1 MRIRTL
7 CGRLLKKIQAIK
19 PHTFSFSNISLTTSQ
34 SPFPFMVSK
43 DNLLETL
50 GAKYQPTKRLHN
62 YLAYYWMHFRDI
74 RLEVKKVLEI
84 GIGTGVSLR
93 MWEEF
98 FPNATIYGI
107 DLNPRCKEFEGE
119 RRKVLIGDQAN
130 RHFLEQ
136 VIQQTKGALDII
148 IDDGSHLMEH
158 QLKSFEFLFPAMS
171 DHGIYVIEDTG
182 FRDFN
187 LETVHSLKAL
197 VDPIMYWP
205 KGFKQRDWPYL
216 THFPNGASWI
226 DKHIIGIAF
235 YRWIVFIM
243 RGKNPQDNPFLTPL
257 PADLSLKTKN
267 ERDKTTSE
275 PVLVS
280 GD

>member
-1 MRIRTL
+1 MAIKTL

-19 PHTFSFSNISLTTSQ
+19 PHTFSFSNISLSPTVSQ

-84 GIGTGVSLR
+84 GIGTGASLR

-107 DLNPRCKEFEGE
+107 DLNPRCKDFEGE
-119 RRKVLIGDQAN
+119 RRKVLIGDQAD

-136 VIQQTKGALDII
+136 VIQQTNGALDII

-158 QLKSFEFLFPAMS
+158 QLKSFEFLFPTMS
-171 DHGIYVIEDTG
+171 DHGIYAIEDTG

-187 LETVHSLKAL
+187 LGTVHSLKAL
-197 VDPIMYWP
+197 VEPIMYWP

-216 THFPNGASWI
+216 IHFPNGASWI
-226 DKHIIGIAF
+226 DKHIIGVAF

-257 PADLSLKTKN
+257 PADLSLKT
-267 ERDKTTSE
+267 EVPIS
-275 PVLVS
+275 
-280 GD
+280 